1 MIRKLLHLLSHD
13 IWAVVVFLVVV
24 GVFFSPTIFQ
34 GKLPVPSDALVG
46 LYHPWRDL
54 YSSEYPRGIPFKN
67 FLITDPVRQQIPW
80 RKIAIDQWK
89 DRILPLWSPYNF
101 SGAPLLANIQA
112 AALYPLNILFFFF
125 SFVDAWTILIIL
137 QPLMAGLFMYWY
149 LRSLT
154 LRPAAGLLGAIA
166 WSFSGFAI
174 AWMTWGTIV
183 HVALWLPLVLL
194 SIDKLIEGKKRSQNI
209 VWSLLLAVGL
219 AMQVFAGHI
228 QIALYC
234 IGVALAY
241 AGYRIWQLRGNRRK
255 SVLWIALGIGIF
267 ILVAAIQ
274 WLPMITLVFESVR
287 IFEAEN
293 WAREGWFI
301 PWQNLAQFV
310 APDFFGNPAT
320 LNYWGI
326 WNYGEFIGYIGAVP
340 LLFAFFSVL
349 NKNRGKDIIFW
360 TVSAGLALAFSLPTP
375 IAKFPYLMRLPV
387 LSALQPSRLLVVID
401 FSLVILAAYGFDLW
415 LRKREGNTKGVIIG
429 IGIIIFALWGIVLQG
444 GEDFLVSKRNLMLPT
459 TLFIFGSFLLLA
471 PRLLKRYKT
480 TYIIGILFIMIT
492 VFDLWRFGWKFTPF
506 TDRKYFFPETQT
518 ISFLKQ
524 QPKPFRVMSTD
535 KRILPP
541 NVLAYFGIETI
552 EGYDPLISERY
563 EELMAAVGRGKPDI
577 APPFGF
583 NRIITLESIDSPLL
597 PILNVRYILS
607 LTDIDRSFVKKVFQE
622 GETRVYEYTH
632 AMPRAYIADTV
643 FWVKTKQEA
652 IQALFE
658 VSKQANYFAVV
669 ESIQKPVESI
679 HRSESGV
686 VTIRS
691 YSSSAISIEADVK
704 QSSFLVLS
712 ESYSLLWRLRIDGV
726 DAPFYRTNYGF
737 MGAIVPAGI
746 HRVEFTL

>member
-607 LTDIDRSFVKKVFQE
+607 LSDIDRSFVRKVFQE

-737 MGAIVPAGI
+737 MGAIVPAGT

>member
-1 MIRKLLHLLSHD
+1 MKRLTD
-13 IWAVVVFLVVV
+13 IGCIIIFFLTV
-24 GVFFSPTIFQ
+24 GVFFYPTILQ
-34 GKLPVPSDALVG
+34 RKLPVPSDSLVG

-54 YSSEYPRGIPFKN
+54 YSATNPRGVPFKN

-89 DRILPLWSPYNF
+89 DRILPRWNSYNF
-101 SGAPLLANIQA
+101 SGTPLAGNIQA
-112 AALYPLNILFFFF
+112 AVFYPLNVLFLLFDFP
-125 SFVDAWTILIIL
+125 VAWTLLIIL
-137 QPLMAGLFMYWY
+137 QPALAGFFLYGY
-149 LRSLT
+149 LRNRHLHPYAS
-154 LRPAAGLLGAIA
+154 LLGAIA

-194 SIDKLIEGKKRSQNI
+194 SIDKLIEGRPRSQNI

-234 IGVALAY
+234 MGVVLAY
-241 AGYRIWQLRGNRRK
+241 AGYRIWQLRENRRK
-255 SVLWIALGIGIF
+255 SMLWIALGIGIF

-274 WLPMITLVFESVR
+274 WLPMITLVFESGR

-293 WAREGWFI
+293 WVREGWFI

-320 LNYWGI
+320 LNYWGV

-340 LLFAFFSVL
+340 LLFAFLSVL
-349 NKNRGKDIIFW
+349 SKNRGKDIIFW

-429 IGIIIFALWGIVLQG
+429 IGIIIFALWGIVWSG

-480 TYIIGILFIMIT
+480 TYIIGILFITIT

-506 TDRKYFFPETQT
+506 TDREYFFPETQT

-524 QPKPFRVMSTD
+524 QLKPFRVMSTD

-541 NVLAYFGIETI
+541 NVSAYFGIETI
-552 EGYDPLISERY
+552 EGYDPLILERY

-597 PILNVRYILS
+597 PMLNVRYILS
-607 LTDIDRSFVKKVFQE
+607 LTDIDRPFFRKVFQE
-622 GETRVYEYTH
+622 GSTRVYEYTH
-632 AMPRAYIADTV
+632 AMPRAYIADTI

-658 VSKQANYFAVV
+658 APKQANYFAVV

-679 HRSESGV
+679 HQSESGV

-712 ESYSLLWRLRIDGV
+712 ESYSRLWRLRVDGL
-726 DAPFYRTNYGF
+726 DTQIYRTNYGF